1 VQKGGS
7 FKAKKNIY
15 PGPEQ
20 CHPRVGDTKPEGGC
34 LPLETMK
41 EAATTLGI
49 EHTSLDPKELLEEV
63 AKKVDVDPKHQR
75 SLLEALPFS
84 EEKRKELSRLWL
96 RPAQPSSWKKDPDM
110 WLDSTNIRDVMKQ
123 YEEAREDFRF
133 LGPYPIDFAA
143 QDPYDTKDNKEKKC
157 LIGEMCALDLEKEIV
172 KGKVHIGIIFNL
184 DPHYKDGSH
193 WVGLYIHITKKR
205 CYYFDSY
212 GLKPPKQIY
221 NFMQWLSL
229 QEPSIELGWNGRKFQ
244 FSNSE
249 CGMYSMYF
257 IDRMISGEPFLH
269 FCRRAPPDSF
279 MLDMRDWIY
288 ST

>member
-1 VQKGGS
+1 
-7 FKAKKNIY
+7 
-15 PGPEQ
+15 
-20 CHPRVGDTKPEGGC
+20 
-34 LPLETMK
+34 MK

-49 EHTSLDPKELLEEV
+49 EHTSLSPKELLEQV

-84 EEKRKELSRLWL
+84 EEKRKELGRLWL

-123 YEEAREDFRF
+123 YEEARDDFRF

-193 WVGLYIHITKKR
+193 WVGLYINIPKKR

-212 GLKPPKQIY
+212 GMKPPKQIY

-249 CGMYSMYF
+249 CGMYSIYF
-257 IDRMISGEPFLH
+257 VDRMISGEAFLH